1 MEEKK
6 FVGLEGLKYFWTKIE
21 TKVVKIIEDEIA
33 QIIAN
38 APEDLDTLKEIAD
51 WISTHEDSASAMN
64 TAILAN
70 TEAIS
75 GKADK
80 IHTHTKSQITD
91 FPTSLKNPN
100 ALTIN
105 GNTYDGSSA
114 VNAGVQTVANGG
126 TGVTTQADI
135 NKAFI
140 GDLEVGTDDVTDG
153 TEFVSSWASDNG
165 FAETAEGVNTPY
177 KRKFSKVWNYIKG
190 KADSIYAASSHT
202 HTKSQITDFPTSLP
216 ANGGTADYANR
227 LNSFFYW
234 NNPYNYDATNGVRVY
249 VYKITMA
256 VWFTSILVQIYDD
269 INYARSRKYFLG
281 LWHYSGY
288 GYNVSV
294 TDLGGTI
301 NNDLRV
307 WLGNDGNVYLQANVY
322 WTSRIS
328 FSYLDDISDVTIT
341 KIGSTQYGSNT
352 DLNGNVLFTPLTDPI
367 IDCGAI
373 RGASDLSSAS
383 KVKQYLKADVFT
395 GKFQGDVT
403 GNLTGTADKATSVV
417 DYGDTSKTIQIG
429 YAGAG
434 ATVDNLSHIAGY
446 LTGGTQIKDVSKSVL
461 QAWLGLSNY
470 LPLSGGTVTGATQ
483 FNNYVKLNAW
493 DGYGTGTANLWYDGN
508 NKFVEIQNATD
519 LKLSGV
525 NVSKE
530 GHTHT
535 KSQITDF
542 PTSLPANGG
551 TASSCSGNSATA
563 TQLQTARTI
572 NIQDSSATYT
582 GTGASF
588 NGSGDATIKLP
599 STIKANEFKIGDK
612 QQSIAYRSKSFNGY
626 KMHEVQTNALYIE
639 GRELDTGDSGGLA
652 ITNDSVT
659 VFGAGDTN
667 GVFRVV
673 NEDKAGD
680 GSETAPAIFNIFKD
694 GKVTMTNRLTAP
706 SATIGNRPV
715 ITGTYSASD
724 GILNLYTN

>member
-6 FVGLEGLKYFWTKIE
+6 FVGLDGLKYFWTKIE
-21 TKVVKIIEDEIA
+21 AKVIKIIEDEIA
-33 QIIAN
+33 QIIAK

-80 IHTHTKSQITD
+80 
-91 FPTSLKNPN
+91 
-100 ALTIN
+100 
-105 GNTYDGSSA
+105 
-114 VNAGVQTVANGG
+114 
-126 TGVTTQADI
+126 
-135 NKAFI
+135 
-140 GDLEVGTDDVTDG
+140 
-153 TEFVSSWASDNG
+153 
-165 FAETAEGVNTPY
+165 
-177 KRKFSKVWNYIKG
+177 
-190 KADSIYAASSHT
+190 SHT

-216 ANGGTADYANR
+216 ANGGTATKATQDGSGNVITSTYVKKSGDTLTGPIVMKANQYT
-227 LNSFFYW
+227 LETAQLDMKNSDIKGANAIWFDDHAEVGEGLKF
-234 NNPYNYDATNGVRVY
+234 PRSSGSNYDFMR
-249 VYKITMA
+249 
-256 VWFTSILVQIYDD
+256 
-269 INYARSRKYFLG
+269 
-281 LWHYSGY
+281 
-288 GYNVSV
+288 
-294 TDLGGTI
+294 
-301 NNDLRV
+301 
-307 WLGNDGNVYLQANVY
+307 
-322 WTSRIS
+322 
-328 FSYLDDISDVTIT
+328 LDDG
-341 KIGSTQYGSNT
+341 KI
-352 DLNGNVLFTPLTDPI
+352 
-367 IDCGAI
+367 
-373 RGASDLSSAS
+373 
-383 KVKQYLKADVFT
+383 KVAPN
-395 GKFQGDVT
+395 VT
-403 GNLTGTADKATSVV
+403 GNANTATESIVAYTSDIPTSLPANGGTADKATSVV

-551 TASSCSGNSATA
+551 TANSCSGNSATA

-599 STIKANEFKIGDK
+599 SIIKANEFKIGNG
-612 QQSIAYRSKSFNGY
+612 QQSIEYRSKSFNGY
-626 KMHEVQTNALYIE
+626 KMHEVQDNALYIE
-639 GRELDTGDSGGLA
+639 GRETNTGDSGGLA

-659 VFGAGDTN
+659 VFGAGNTD

-673 NEDKAGD
+673 NEDRAGN

-694 GKVTMTNRLTAP
+694 GNVTMTGRLTAP
-706 SATIGNRPV
+706 SATIGDRPV
-715 ITGTYSASD
+715 ITGSYSN